1 MVSGLST
8 HTYEERL
15 AEMGMTTLEDRR
27 HQLDI
32 AQVSKIIS
40 GNDKVEKSQL
50 FTMKAGSN
58 VITRQTTG
66 PRNHQT
72 TNKPGNMD
80 QILQRPGSRW
90 LQCRPGV
97 KNGQKSLQI
106 QETLQGP
113 PVQLREALRSQ
124 GVGASDARHQA
135 KQKWSSQ
142 CPYV

>member
-58 VITRQTTG
+58 VITRQTWKYG
-66 PRNHQT
+66 PT
-72 TNKPGNMD
+72 SSAPG
-80 QILQRPGSRW
+80 
-90 LQCRPGV
+90 
-97 KNGQKSLQI
+97 
-106 QETLQGP
+106 
-113 PVQLREALRSQ
+113 
-124 GVGASDARHQA
+124 
-135 KQKWSSQ
+135 
-142 CPYV
+142 